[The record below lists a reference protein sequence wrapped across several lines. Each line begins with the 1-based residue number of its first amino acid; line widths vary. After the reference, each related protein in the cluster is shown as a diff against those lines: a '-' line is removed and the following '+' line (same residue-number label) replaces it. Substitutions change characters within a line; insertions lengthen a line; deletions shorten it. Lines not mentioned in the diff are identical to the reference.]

1 MALSVLVDGLAFAEG
16 LRWRD
21 GQLWFSDMHDD
32 SVWRVSEDGTRH
44 RVCDV
49 TGSPSGL
56 GWLPGGELLIVS
68 MLDRKLLKLGAD
80 GKLTDYADLSG
91 VAPRR
96 TNDMIVDE
104 KGRAYVGNFGFDFD
118 EDEPQATTSLAL
130 VTQGGQVSAAG
141 KDLLFP
147 NGMVITADGST
158 LIVAETFA
166 ACLTAFDIDD
176 ARQSLEQALMG
187 QPERWRDPRWYLHR
201 CGGCGLGG
209 VACHRRLFAHQ
220 GRRRDRGPRRNRTS
234 GDCLCIGREQRRYP
248 LHRHRGVRCARGMP
262 EGTQRTDRDAGR
274 RCARGQI
281 DVGLSPVPG
290 CPKLAK
296 GMYGGDVLS
305 PGNVRSLADMDG
317 SWLGD

>member
-49 TGSPSGL
+49 TGRPSGL

-176 ARQSLEQALMG
+176 AGNLSNKRSWASLKDGAIPDGTCIDAEDAV
-187 QPERWRDPRWYLHR
+187 W
-201 CGGCGLGG
+201 
-209 VACHRRLFAHQ
+209 VASPA
-220 GRRRDRGPRRNRTS
+220 T
-234 GDCLCIGREQRRYP
+234 GDCLRIREGGEIADRVVTGRQAIACALGGSKGDTLYIATAESVVREECRKARSGRIEMQ
-248 LHRHRGVRCARGMP
+248 GVAVP
-262 EGTQRTDRDAGR
+262 AG
-274 RCARGQI
+274 
-281 DVGLSPVPG
+281 
-290 CPKLAK
+290 K
-296 GMYGGDVLS
+296 
-305 PGNVRSLADMDG
+305 
-317 SWLGD
+317 